1 MQWGDTTVSMPLFPA
16 EAFNIAIWDDSNAT
30 HVGFDISSLYGRYFI
45 CSKQQWGLFQTAGKQ
60 YNVVLSLPYQ
70 DWYSPV
76 IAVRQAA
83 TEMIGY
89 DNLELNNF
97 DITTG
102 FGDNSERRGIY
113 LCFGK
118 QQWGYSA
125 FIYGG
130 KKVTFPIPYIA
141 QCYGVVSQ
149 NIQTTTDFIVC
160 AINDVDTTGFWDS
173 NGSYIGIYWFAF
185 GK

>member
-1 MQWGDTTVSMPLFPA
+1 M
-16 EAFNIAIWDDSNAT
+16 
-30 HVGFDISSLYGRYFI
+30 
-45 CSKQQWGLFQTAGKQ
+45 
-60 YNVVLSLPYQ
+60 
-70 DWYSPV
+70 
-76 IAVRQAA
+76 
-83 TEMIGY
+83 
-89 DNLELNNF
+89 
-97 DITTG
+97 
-102 FGDNSERRGIY
+102 
-113 LCFGK
+113 
-118 QQWGYSA
+118 QWGYSA